1 MKILSVRHAA
11 LPALLLPLI
20 AAAQAADEQ
29 TMVVT
34 AAPTT
39 VSELDTPAAVSV
51 VNGDEMRQ
59 AAPRVNLSE
68 SLGAVPGLQVQN
80 RQNYAQDLQL
90 SIRGF
95 GSRSTYGVRGLRIY
109 VDGIPATM
117 PDGQGQTSN
126 IDIGSVD
133 TIEVLRG
140 PFSALYGNSSGG
152 VINVTSQTGTQPPTV
167 EASSYYGSFG
177 TWHYGMK
184 ATGAVGDGSH
194 AGDVDYTVSTN
205 RFTTHGYRDHSGAR
219 KNLANARLGVR
230 INDVSKLTLLL
241 NSVDIKANDAGG
253 LTADEWRDNPR
264 QSPRGDQYNTRKN
277 TRQTQAGLRYERQLS
292 AQDDLS
298 VMMYAGERETTQ
310 FQSIPRAP
318 QLKPSHAGGV
328 IDLTR
333 HYQGIDTRLTHRG
346 ELLVPVTLTAGLD
359 YENMSERRKGYE
371 NFVMVN
377 GAPQY
382 GEQGALRRNERNLMW
397 NVDPYLQTQWQ
408 LTDKLSLD
416 AGVRYSSVWFDS
428 NDYYITP
435 GNGDDSGDASYHK
448 WLPAGSLK
456 YALTDAWNVYLSAGR
471 GFETPTIN
479 ELSYRSDNQ
488 SGLNFGLKPSTNDT
502 VEIGS
507 KTRIG
512 NGLFTAALFQTNTD
526 NEIVV
531 DSSSGGR
538 TSYKN
543 AGKTRRQG
551 VELGL
556 DQQFGE
562 SWRLKAAWTWLDATY
577 RTNVCDDASCNGNRI
592 PGIARNMGYA
602 SFGYQPEQGWY
613 AGSDIRYMS
622 DIMANDENTAKAP
635 SWTVVGL
642 TTGYKWSYG
651 RMDMDL
657 FGRIDNLFDREYVGS
672 VIVNESN
679 GRYYEPAPGRNYGI
693 GMTPAWRFKNRPPP
707 PPMPLAI
714 GGRSAFPGRLFHRQA
729 DTRQRPALDT
739 PPPS

>member
-1 MKILSVRHAA
+1 MKILSVRHVA

-346 ELLVPVTLTAGLD
+346 ELLVAVTLTAGLD

-551 VELGL
+551 MELGL

-693 GMTPAWRFKNRPPP
+693 GLNLAWRFE
-707 PPMPLAI
+707 
-714 GGRSAFPGRLFHRQA
+714 
-729 DTRQRPALDT
+729 
-739 PPPS
+739 

>member
-551 VELGL
+551 MELGL

-622 DIMANDENTAKAP
+622 DIMANDEYTAKAP

-693 GMTPAWRFKNRPPP
+693 GLNLAWRFE
-707 PPMPLAI
+707 
-714 GGRSAFPGRLFHRQA
+714 
-729 DTRQRPALDT
+729 
-739 PPPS
+739 

>member
-551 VELGL
+551 MELGL

-693 GMTPAWRFKNRPPP
+693 G
-707 PPMPLAI
+707 
-714 GGRSAFPGRLFHRQA
+714 
-729 DTRQRPALDT
+729 
-739 PPPS
+739 

>member
-318 QLKPSHAGGV
+318 QLEPSHAGGV

-551 VELGL
+551 MELGL

-693 GMTPAWRFKNRPPP
+693 GLNLAWRFE
-707 PPMPLAI
+707 
-714 GGRSAFPGRLFHRQA
+714 
-729 DTRQRPALDT
+729 
-739 PPPS
+739 

>member
-20 AAAQAADEQ
+20 AAAQTADEQ

-277 TRQTQAGLRYERQLS
+277 TRQTQAGLRYERQMS

-507 KTRIG
+507 KTRLG
-512 NGLFTAALFQTNTD
+512 NGLLTAALFQTNTD

-543 AGKTRRQG
+543 AGKTRRQ
-551 VELGL
+551 
-556 DQQFGE
+556 
-562 SWRLKAAWTWLDATY
+562 
-577 RTNVCDDASCNGNRI
+577 
-592 PGIARNMGYA
+592 
-602 SFGYQPEQGWY
+602 
-613 AGSDIRYMS
+613 
-622 DIMANDENTAKAP
+622 
-635 SWTVVGL
+635 
-642 TTGYKWSYG
+642 
-651 RMDMDL
+651 
-657 FGRIDNLFDREYVGS
+657 
-672 VIVNESN
+672 
-679 GRYYEPAPGRNYGI
+679 
-693 GMTPAWRFKNRPPP
+693 
-707 PPMPLAI
+707 
-714 GGRSAFPGRLFHRQA
+714 
-729 DTRQRPALDT
+729 
-739 PPPS
+739 

>member
-133 TIEVLRG
+133 TMEVLRG

-512 NGLFTAALFQTNTD
+512 NGLLTAALFQTDTD

-551 VELGL
+551 MELGL

-577 RTNVCDDASCNGNRI
+577 RTNVCGDASCNGNRI

-657 FGRIDNLFDREYVGS
+657 FGRVDNLFDREYVGS

-693 GMTPAWRFKNRPPP
+693 GLNLAWRFE
-707 PPMPLAI
+707 
-714 GGRSAFPGRLFHRQA
+714 
-729 DTRQRPALDT
+729 
-739 PPPS
+739 

>member
-95 GSRSTYGVRGLRIY
+95 GSRSIYGVRGLRIY

-551 VELGL
+551 MELGL

-693 GMTPAWRFKNRPPP
+693 GLNLAWRFE
-707 PPMPLAI
+707 
-714 GGRSAFPGRLFHRQA
+714 
-729 DTRQRPALDT
+729 
-739 PPPS
+739 

>member
-1 MKILSVRHAA
+1 MKILSVRHVA

-551 VELGL
+551 MELGL

-592 PGIARNMGYA
+592 PGIACNMGYA

-693 GMTPAWRFKNRPPP
+693 GLNLAWRFE
-707 PPMPLAI
+707 
-714 GGRSAFPGRLFHRQA
+714 
-729 DTRQRPALDT
+729 
-739 PPPS
+739 

>member
-152 VINVTSQTGTQPPTV
+152 VNNVTSQTGTQPPTV

-551 VELGL
+551 MELGL

-693 GMTPAWRFKNRPPP
+693 GLNLAWRFE
-707 PPMPLAI
+707 
-714 GGRSAFPGRLFHRQA
+714 
-729 DTRQRPALDT
+729 
-739 PPPS
+739 

>member
-140 PFSALYGNSSGG
+140 PFSALYRNSTGG

-551 VELGL
+551 MELGL

-693 GMTPAWRFKNRPPP
+693 GLNLAWRFE
-707 PPMPLAI
+707 
-714 GGRSAFPGRLFHRQA
+714 
-729 DTRQRPALDT
+729 
-739 PPPS
+739 

>member
-371 NFVMVN
+371 NFVMFN

-551 VELGL
+551 MELGL

-651 RMDMDL
+651 RMDM
-657 FGRIDNLFDREYVGS
+657 
-672 VIVNESN
+672 
-679 GRYYEPAPGRNYGI
+679 
-693 GMTPAWRFKNRPPP
+693 
-707 PPMPLAI
+707 
-714 GGRSAFPGRLFHRQA
+714 
-729 DTRQRPALDT
+729 
-739 PPPS
+739 

>member
-133 TIEVLRG
+133 TLEVLRG

-264 QSPRGDQYNTRKN
+264 QSPRGDQYNTRKD

-298 VMMYAGERETTQ
+298 VMMYTGERETTQ
-310 FQSIPRAP
+310 YQSIPRAP

-479 ELSYRSDNQ
+479 ELSYRADNQ

-512 NGLFTAALFQTNTD
+512 NGLLTAALFQTDTD

-531 DSSSGGR
+531 DISSGGR

-551 VELGL
+551 MELGL

-577 RTNVCDDASCNGNRI
+577 RTNVCGDASCNGNRI

-657 FGRIDNLFDREYVGS
+657 FGRVDNLFDREYVGS

-693 GMTPAWRFKNRPPP
+693 GLNLAWRFE
-707 PPMPLAI
+707 
-714 GGRSAFPGRLFHRQA
+714 
-729 DTRQRPALDT
+729 
-739 PPPS
+739 

>member
-29 TMVVT
+29 TMLVT

-551 VELGL
+551 MELGL

-693 GMTPAWRFKNRPPP
+693 GLNLAWRFE
-707 PPMPLAI
+707 
-714 GGRSAFPGRLFHRQA
+714 
-729 DTRQRPALDT
+729 
-739 PPPS
+739 

>member
-20 AAAQAADEQ
+20 AAAQTADEQ

-507 KTRIG
+507 KTRLG
-512 NGLFTAALFQTNTD
+512 NGLLTAALFQTNTD

-551 VELGL
+551 MELGL

-622 DIMANDENTAKAP
+622 DIMANDENAAKAP

-657 FGRIDNLFDREYVGS
+657 FGRVDNLFDREYVGS

-693 GMTPAWRFKNRPPP
+693 GLNLAWRFE
-707 PPMPLAI
+707 
-714 GGRSAFPGRLFHRQA
+714 
-729 DTRQRPALDT
+729 
-739 PPPS
+739 

>member
-1 MKILSVRHAA
+1 MKILSVRHVA

-152 VINVTSQTGTQPPTV
+152 VINVTSLTGTQPPTV

-551 VELGL
+551 MELGL

-693 GMTPAWRFKNRPPP
+693 GLNLAWRFE
-707 PPMPLAI
+707 
-714 GGRSAFPGRLFHRQA
+714 
-729 DTRQRPALDT
+729 
-739 PPPS
+739 

>member
-408 LTDKLSLD
+408 LTNKLSLD

-551 VELGL
+551 MELGL

-693 GMTPAWRFKNRPPP
+693 GLNLAWRFE
-707 PPMPLAI
+707 
-714 GGRSAFPGRLFHRQA
+714 
-729 DTRQRPALDT
+729 
-739 PPPS
+739 

>member
-184 ATGAVGDGSH
+184 ATGAIGDGSH

-512 NGLFTAALFQTNTD
+512 NGLLTAALFQTDTD

-551 VELGL
+551 MELGL

-577 RTNVCDDASCNGNRI
+577 RTNVCGDASCNGNRI

-657 FGRIDNLFDREYVGS
+657 FGRVDNLFDREYVGS

-693 GMTPAWRFKNRPPP
+693 GLNLAWRFE
-707 PPMPLAI
+707 
-714 GGRSAFPGRLFHRQA
+714 
-729 DTRQRPALDT
+729 
-739 PPPS
+739 

>member
-551 VELGL
+551 MELGL

-651 RMDMDL
+651 R
-657 FGRIDNLFDREYVGS
+657 
-672 VIVNESN
+672 
-679 GRYYEPAPGRNYGI
+679 
-693 GMTPAWRFKNRPPP
+693 
-707 PPMPLAI
+707 
-714 GGRSAFPGRLFHRQA
+714 
-729 DTRQRPALDT
+729 
-739 PPPS
+739 

>member
-133 TIEVLRG
+133 TLEVLRG

-264 QSPRGDQYNTRKN
+264 QSPRGDQYNTRKD

-310 FQSIPRAP
+310 YQSIPRAP

-479 ELSYRSDNQ
+479 ELSYRADNQ

-512 NGLFTAALFQTNTD
+512 NGLLTAALFQTDTD

-551 VELGL
+551 MELGL

-577 RTNVCDDASCNGNRI
+577 RTNVCGDASCNGNRI

-657 FGRIDNLFDREYVGS
+657 FGRVDNLFDREYVGS

-693 GMTPAWRFKNRPPP
+693 GLNLTWRFE
-707 PPMPLAI
+707 
-714 GGRSAFPGRLFHRQA
+714 
-729 DTRQRPALDT
+729 
-739 PPPS
+739 

>member
-512 NGLFTAALFQTNTD
+512 NGLLTAALFQTDTD

-551 VELGL
+551 MELGL
-556 DQQFGE
+556 DQRFGE

-577 RTNVCDDASCNGNRI
+577 RTNVCGDASCNGNRI

-657 FGRIDNLFDREYVGS
+657 FGRVDNLFDREYVGS

-693 GMTPAWRFKNRPPP
+693 GLNLAWRFE
-707 PPMPLAI
+707 
-714 GGRSAFPGRLFHRQA
+714 
-729 DTRQRPALDT
+729 
-739 PPPS
+739 

>member
-264 QSPRGDQYNTRKN
+264 QSPHGDQYNTRKN

-333 HYQGIDTRLTHRG
+333 HYQGIDTRRTHRG

-551 VELGL
+551 MELGL

-693 GMTPAWRFKNRPPP
+693 GLNLAWRFE
-707 PPMPLAI
+707 
-714 GGRSAFPGRLFHRQA
+714 
-729 DTRQRPALDT
+729 
-739 PPPS
+739 

>member
-20 AAAQAADEQ
+20 AAAQTADEQ

-310 FQSIPRAP
+310 FQSIPRTP

-507 KTRIG
+507 KTRLG
-512 NGLFTAALFQTNTD
+512 NGLLTAALFQTNTD

-551 VELGL
+551 MELGL

-635 SWTVVGL
+635 SWAVVGL

-657 FGRIDNLFDREYVGS
+657 FGRVDNLFDREYVGS

-693 GMTPAWRFKNRPPP
+693 GLNLAWRFE
-707 PPMPLAI
+707 
-714 GGRSAFPGRLFHRQA
+714 
-729 DTRQRPALDT
+729 
-739 PPPS
+739 

>member
-408 LTDKLSLD
+408 ITDKLSLD

-551 VELGL
+551 MELGL

-693 GMTPAWRFKNRPPP
+693 GLNLAWRFE
-707 PPMPLAI
+707 
-714 GGRSAFPGRLFHRQA
+714 
-729 DTRQRPALDT
+729 
-739 PPPS
+739 

>member
-95 GSRSTYGVRGLRIY
+95 GSLSTYGVRGLRIY

-346 ELLVPVTLTAGLD
+346 ELLVPATLTAGLD

-551 VELGL
+551 MELGL

-693 GMTPAWRFKNRPPP
+693 GLNLAWRFE
-707 PPMPLAI
+707 
-714 GGRSAFPGRLFHRQA
+714 
-729 DTRQRPALDT
+729 
-739 PPPS
+739 

>member
-51 VNGDEMRQ
+51 VNGDDMRQ

-435 GNGDDSGDASYHK
+435 GNGDDSGDANYHK

-512 NGLFTAALFQTNTD
+512 NGLLTAALFQTDTD

-551 VELGL
+551 MELGL

-577 RTNVCDDASCNGNRI
+577 RTNVCGDASCNGNRI

-657 FGRIDNLFDREYVGS
+657 FGRVDNLFDREYVGS

-693 GMTPAWRFKNRPPP
+693 GLNLAWRFE
-707 PPMPLAI
+707 
-714 GGRSAFPGRLFHRQA
+714 
-729 DTRQRPALDT
+729 
-739 PPPS
+739 

>member
-39 VSELDTPAAVSV
+39 VSELNTPAAVSV

-551 VELGL
+551 MELGL

-693 GMTPAWRFKNRPPP
+693 GLNLAWRFE
-707 PPMPLAI
+707 
-714 GGRSAFPGRLFHRQA
+714 
-729 DTRQRPALDT
+729 
-739 PPPS
+739 

>member
-1 MKILSVRHAA
+1 MRHAA

-205 RFTTHGYRDHSGAR
+205 RFTTNGYRDHSGAR

-551 VELGL
+551 MELGL

-693 GMTPAWRFKNRPPP
+693 GLNLAWRFE
-707 PPMPLAI
+707 
-714 GGRSAFPGRLFHRQA
+714 
-729 DTRQRPALDT
+729 
-739 PPPS
+739 

>member
-34 AAPTT
+34 AAPTM

-551 VELGL
+551 MELGL

-622 DIMANDENTAKAP
+622 IEIYTC
-635 SWTVVGL
+635 WL
-642 TTGYKWSYG
+642 
-651 RMDMDL
+651 
-657 FGRIDNLFDREYVGS
+657 REFF
-672 VIVNESN
+672 
-679 GRYYEPAPGRNYGI
+679 PCGI
-693 GMTPAWRFKNRPPP
+693 CVTRPK
-707 PPMPLAI
+707 
-714 GGRSAFPGRLFHRQA
+714 GGFMLWVE
-729 DTRQRPALDT
+729 
-739 PPPS
+739 

>member
-11 LPALLLPLI
+11 LPALLLPII

-512 NGLFTAALFQTNTD
+512 NGLLTAALFQTDTD

-531 DSSSGGR
+531 DSSNGGR

-551 VELGL
+551 MELGL

-577 RTNVCDDASCNGNRI
+577 RTNVCGNASCNGNRI

-657 FGRIDNLFDREYVGS
+657 FGRVDNLFDREYVGS

-693 GMTPAWRFKNRPPP
+693 GLNLAWRFE
-707 PPMPLAI
+707 
-714 GGRSAFPGRLFHRQA
+714 
-729 DTRQRPALDT
+729 
-739 PPPS
+739 

>member
-292 AQDDLS
+292 SQDDLS

-551 VELGL
+551 MELGL

-679 GRYYEPAPGRNYGI
+679 ARYYEPAPGRNYGI
-693 GMTPAWRFKNRPPP
+693 GLNLAWRFE
-707 PPMPLAI
+707 
-714 GGRSAFPGRLFHRQA
+714 
-729 DTRQRPALDT
+729 
-739 PPPS
+739 

>member
-133 TIEVLRG
+133 TLEVLRG

-152 VINVTSQTGTQPPTV
+152 VINVTSQTGTQPHTV

-264 QSPRGDQYNTRKN
+264 QSPRGDQYNTRKD

-292 AQDDLS
+292 DQDDLS

-310 FQSIPRAP
+310 YQSIPRAP

-479 ELSYRSDNQ
+479 ELSYRADNQ

-512 NGLFTAALFQTNTD
+512 NGLLTAALFQTDTD

-551 VELGL
+551 MELGL

-577 RTNVCDDASCNGNRI
+577 RTNVCGDASCNGNRI

-657 FGRIDNLFDREYVGS
+657 FGRVDNLFDREYVGS

-693 GMTPAWRFKNRPPP
+693 GLNLAWRFE
-707 PPMPLAI
+707 
-714 GGRSAFPGRLFHRQA
+714 
-729 DTRQRPALDT
+729 
-739 PPPS
+739 

>member
-551 VELGL
+551 MELGL

-562 SWRLKAAWTWLDATY
+562 SWRLKASWTWLDATY

-693 GMTPAWRFKNRPPP
+693 GLNLAWRFE
-707 PPMPLAI
+707 
-714 GGRSAFPGRLFHRQA
+714 
-729 DTRQRPALDT
+729 
-739 PPPS
+739 